1 MRLFLNLKLLFLGI
15 FLNINLYSKDL
26 TKVTIQLSWFDQFQF
41 AGYYMAKEQGF
52 YKDAGLDVQILPFSL
67 GMNIPKMVNDG
78 DVDFAIGRENL
89 ILEKAKYPKIIAL
102 AAIFQATPL
111 VLLTTKDS
119 GIDSFNKFENKK
131 LMRTKDDGL
140 DVEILPFSLG
150 MNIPKMI
157 NDGDVDFAIGRENLI
172 LEKAKYP
179 KIIALAAI
187 FQATPLV
194 LLTTKDSGIDTF
206 KKFENKKLMTTKD
219 DGSEVSIKAMLASS
233 KIDVKSIAQVEHSH
247 NIYDLIDKKVDIISA
262 YTSKA
267 PYILQKEQI
276 KYNIFYPKDYGFDM
290 YSDFLITNIDKYN
303 NDYNIVEK
311 FKKASLKGWEYA
323 YNNIEKSVDIIFEKY
338 NTQNLSKE
346 ELIFE
351 ANELKKLSYLN
362 ISRLGDMKQEKVQR
376 IYDLYNVMGYIN
388 NEFKIDNFIVYD
400 KKSRLEKWLYL
411 KFEEHFG
418 LSLLWKILLIIFI
431 IIGIFVYRQYFI
443 IKLNKRLK
451 NLVNIK
457 TNRLKIM
464 NKKLAIRIKKE
475 LDKHQE
481 KDRILAQQQKMVA
494 MGQMIE
500 NIAHQWRQPL
510 SVISTSASGL
520 KLKKQL
526 NILED
531 EELIKSIDKIVDTA
545 KYLSDTIDDFRY
557 FFKPQ
562 KDKTKFSLAKNI
574 EKSLSFLEAT
584 LKENSIKVEFDYED
598 IDIIAYETELIQ
610 VFINIINNSKDAFIE
625 KKIEDRVIFIS
636 IKKFP
641 NRILIEI
648 KDNAGGVEE
657 DILDKV
663 FEPYFT
669 TKHQYNG
676 TGIGLYMSNQ
686 IIKTHLNG
694 DIFMKNCSFKYK
706 NIEQKGVITTIV
718 LPKNIFEEIKN

>member
-26 TKVTIQLSWFDQFQF
+26 IKVTIQLSWFDQFQF

-131 LMRTKDDGL
+131 LMR
-140 DVEILPFSLG
+140 
-150 MNIPKMI
+150 
-157 NDGDVDFAIGRENLI
+157 
-172 LEKAKYP
+172 
-179 KIIALAAI
+179 
-187 FQATPLV
+187 
-194 LLTTKDSGIDTF
+194 
-206 KKFENKKLMTTKD
+206 TKD

-338 NTQNLSKE
+338 NTQNLSKD

-362 ISRLGDMKQEKVQR
+362 NNKLGDIKQEKVQR
-376 IYDLYNVMGYIN
+376 IYDLYHVMGYIN
-388 NEFKIDNFIVYD
+388 SEFKIDNFIGYD
-400 KKSRLEKWLYL
+400 KKSRVEKWLYS
-411 KFEEHFG
+411 KFEEHFN
-418 LSLLWKILLIIFI
+418 LAFLWKLILIIFI
-431 IIGIFVYRQYFI
+431 ITAIFVYRQYFI

-464 NKKLAIRIKKE
+464 NKKLATRIKKE

-531 EELIKSIDKIVDTA
+531 EELIKSIEQIVDTA

-562 KDKTKFSLAKNI
+562 KDKTKFSLVKNI
-574 EKSLSFLEAT
+574 EKSLSFLET
-584 LKENSIKVEFDYED
+584 VLKENSIKVEFEYED
-598 IDIIAYETELIQ
+598 IDITAYETELMQ
-610 VFINIINNSKDAFIE
+610 VFINIISNSKDAFIE
-625 KKIEDRVIFIS
+625 KKIKDRVIFIS
-636 IKKFP
+636 IKNFP

-648 KDNAGGVEE
+648 KDNAGGVED

-669 TKHQYNG
+669 TKHQYSG

-706 NIEQKGVITTIV
+706 NIEQKGVITTII
-718 LPKNIFEEIKN
+718 LTKNIFEEIKN

>member
-26 TKVTIQLSWFDQFQF
+26 IKVTIQLSWFDQFQF

-131 LMRTKDDGL
+131 LMR
-140 DVEILPFSLG
+140 
-150 MNIPKMI
+150 
-157 NDGDVDFAIGRENLI
+157 
-172 LEKAKYP
+172 
-179 KIIALAAI
+179 
-187 FQATPLV
+187 
-194 LLTTKDSGIDTF
+194 
-206 KKFENKKLMTTKD
+206 TKD

>member
-1 MRLFLNLKLLFLGI
+1 MRLFLNLKLLFLLI
-15 FLNINLYSKDL
+15 FLNTNLYSKDL

-52 YKDAGLDVQILPFSL
+52 YKDAGLDVEIIPFSFGL
-67 GMNIPKMVNDG
+67 NIPKMV
-78 DVDFAIGRENL
+78 
-89 ILEKAKYPKIIAL
+89 
-102 AAIFQATPL
+102 
-111 VLLTTKDS
+111 
-119 GIDSFNKFENKK
+119 
-131 LMRTKDDGL
+131 
-140 DVEILPFSLG
+140 
-150 MNIPKMI
+150 

-206 KKFENKKLMTTKD
+206 KKFENKKLMRTKD
-219 DGSEVSIKAMLASS
+219 DGSEVSLKAMLSAS
-233 KIDVKSIAQVEHSH
+233 KIDLKSITQVEHSH
-247 NIYDLIDKKVDIISA
+247 NIYDLIEKRVDIISA

-311 FKKASLKGWEYA
+311 FKKVSLKGWEYA
-323 YNNIEKSVDIIFEKY
+323 YSNIEQSVDIIFEKY
-338 NTQNLSKE
+338 NTQNLSKD

-362 ISRLGDMKQEKVQR
+362 NNKLGDIKQEKVQR

-388 NEFKIDNFIVYD
+388 SEFKIDNFIGYD
-400 KKSRLEKWLYL
+400 KKSRLEKWLYS
-411 KFEEHFG
+411 KFEEHFN
-418 LSLLWKILLIIFI
+418 LAFLWKLILIIFI
-431 IIGIFVYRQYFI
+431 ITAIFVYRQYFI

-464 NKKLAIRIKKE
+464 NKKLATRIKKE

-531 EELIKSIDKIVDTA
+531 EELIKSIEQIVDTA

-562 KDKTKFSLAKNI
+562 KDKTKFSLVKNI
-574 EKSLSFLEAT
+574 EKSLSFLET
-584 LKENSIKVEFDYED
+584 VLKENSIKVEFEYED
-598 IDIIAYETELIQ
+598 IDITAYETELMQ
-610 VFINIINNSKDAFIE
+610 VFINIISNSKDAFIE
-625 KKIEDRVIFIS
+625 KKIKDRVIFIS
-636 IKKFP
+636 IKNFP

-648 KDNAGGVEE
+648 KDNAGGVED

-669 TKHQYNG
+669 TKHQYSG

-706 NIEQKGVITTIV
+706 NIEQKGVITTII
-718 LPKNIFEEIKN
+718 LTKNIFEEIKN

>member
-1 MRLFLNLKLLFLGI
+1 MRLFLNLKLLFLVI
-15 FLNINLYSKDL
+15 FLNTNLYSKDL

-52 YKDAGLDVQILPFSL
+52 YKDAGLDVEIIPFSFGL
-67 GMNIPKMVNDG
+67 NIPKMVNDG

-89 ILEKAKYPKIIAL
+89 ILEK
-102 AAIFQATPL
+102 
-111 VLLTTKDS
+111 V
-119 GIDSFNKFENKK
+119 
-131 LMRTKDDGL
+131 
-140 DVEILPFSLG
+140 
-150 MNIPKMI
+150 
-157 NDGDVDFAIGRENLI
+157 
-172 LEKAKYP
+172 KYP

-206 KKFENKKLMTTKD
+206 KKFENKKLMRTKD
-219 DGSEVSIKAMLASS
+219 DGSEVSLKAMLSAS
-233 KIDVKSIAQVEHSH
+233 KIDLKSITQVEHSH
-247 NIYDLIDKKVDIISA
+247 NIYDLIEKRVDIISA

-276 KYNIFYPKDYGFDM
+276 KYNIFYPKDHGFDM

-303 NDYNIVEK
+303 NDYNVVEK

-323 YNNIEKSVDIIFEKY
+323 YSNIEKSVDIIFEKY
-338 NTQNLSKE
+338 NTQNLSKD

-362 ISRLGDMKQEKVQR
+362 NNKLGDIKQEKVQR

-388 NEFKIDNFIVYD
+388 SEFKIDNFIGYD
-400 KKSRLEKWLYL
+400 KKSRLEKWLYS
-411 KFEEHFG
+411 KFEEHFN
-418 LSLLWKILLIIFI
+418 LAFLWKLILIIFI
-431 IIGIFVYRQYFI
+431 ITAIFVYRQYFI

-464 NKKLAIRIKKE
+464 NKKLATRIKKE

-531 EELIKSIDKIVDTA
+531 EDFIKSIEQIVDTA

-562 KDKTKFSLAKNI
+562 KDKTKFSLVKNI
-574 EKSLSFLEAT
+574 EKSLSFLET
-584 LKENSIKVEFDYED
+584 VLKENSIKVEFEYED
-598 IDIIAYETELIQ
+598 IDITAYETELMQ
-610 VFINIINNSKDAFIE
+610 VFINIISNSKDAFIE
-625 KKIEDRVIFIS
+625 KKIKDRVIFIS
-636 IKKFP
+636 IKNFP

-648 KDNAGGVEE
+648 KDNAGGVED

-669 TKHQYNG
+669 TKHQYSG

-706 NIEQKGVITTIV
+706 NIEQKGVITTII
-718 LPKNIFEEIKN
+718 LTKNIFEEIKN

>member
-26 TKVTIQLSWFDQFQF
+26 IKVTIQLSWFDQFQF

-131 LMRTKDDGL
+131 LMRTKDDG
-140 DVEILPFSLG
+140 
-150 MNIPKMI
+150 
-157 NDGDVDFAIGRENLI
+157 
-172 LEKAKYP
+172 
-179 KIIALAAI
+179 
-187 FQATPLV
+187 
-194 LLTTKDSGIDTF
+194 
-206 KKFENKKLMTTKD
+206 
-219 DGSEVSIKAMLASS
+219 SEVSIKAMLASS
-233 KIDVKSIAQVEHSH
+233 KIDVKSITQVEHSH
-247 NIYDLIDKKVDIISA
+247 NIYDLIEKRVDIISA

-362 ISRLGDMKQEKVQR
+362 ISRLGDVKQEKVQR

-388 NEFKIDNFIVYD
+388 NEFKIDNFIGYD

>member
-26 TKVTIQLSWFDQFQF
+26 IKVTIQLSWFDQFQF

-131 LMRTKDDGL
+131 LMR
-140 DVEILPFSLG
+140 
-150 MNIPKMI
+150 
-157 NDGDVDFAIGRENLI
+157 
-172 LEKAKYP
+172 
-179 KIIALAAI
+179 
-187 FQATPLV
+187 
-194 LLTTKDSGIDTF
+194 
-206 KKFENKKLMTTKD
+206 TKD

-481 KDRILAQQQKMVA
+481 KDRILAQQQKMVS

>member
-1 MRLFLNLKLLFLGI
+1 MRLFLNLKLLFLVI

-131 LMRTKDDGL
+131 LMRTKDDG
-140 DVEILPFSLG
+140 
-150 MNIPKMI
+150 
-157 NDGDVDFAIGRENLI
+157 
-172 LEKAKYP
+172 
-179 KIIALAAI
+179 
-187 FQATPLV
+187 
-194 LLTTKDSGIDTF
+194 
-206 KKFENKKLMTTKD
+206 
-219 DGSEVSIKAMLASS
+219 SEVSIKAMLASS

-247 NIYDLIDKKVDIISA
+247 NIYDLIEKRVDIISA

-388 NEFKIDNFIVYD
+388 NEFKIDNFIGYD

>member
-1 MRLFLNLKLLFLGI
+1 MRLFLNLKLLFLVI

-131 LMRTKDDGL
+131 LMRTKDDG
-140 DVEILPFSLG
+140 
-150 MNIPKMI
+150 
-157 NDGDVDFAIGRENLI
+157 
-172 LEKAKYP
+172 
-179 KIIALAAI
+179 
-187 FQATPLV
+187 
-194 LLTTKDSGIDTF
+194 
-206 KKFENKKLMTTKD
+206 
-219 DGSEVSIKAMLASS
+219 SEVSIKAMLASS

-247 NIYDLIDKKVDIISA
+247 NIYDLIEKRVDIISA

-388 NEFKIDNFIVYD
+388 NEFKIDNFIGYD

-464 NKKLAIRIKKE
+464 NKKLATRIKKE

-584 LKENSIKVEFDYED
+584 LKENSIKVEFEYED

-625 KKIEDRVIFIS
+625 KKIKDRVIFIS
-636 IKKFP
+636 IKNFP

-706 NIEQKGVITTIV
+706 NIEQKGVITTII

>member
-26 TKVTIQLSWFDQFQF
+26 IKVTIQLSWFDQFQF

-131 LMRTKDDGL
+131 LMR
-140 DVEILPFSLG
+140 
-150 MNIPKMI
+150 
-157 NDGDVDFAIGRENLI
+157 
-172 LEKAKYP
+172 
-179 KIIALAAI
+179 
-187 FQATPLV
+187 
-194 LLTTKDSGIDTF
+194 
-206 KKFENKKLMTTKD
+206 TKD

-388 NEFKIDNFIVYD
+388 NEFKIDNFIGYD

-481 KDRILAQQQKMVA
+481 KDRILAQQQKMVS

>member
-1 MRLFLNLKLLFLGI
+1 MRLFLNLKLLFLII
-15 FLNINLYSKDL
+15 FLNIDLYSKDL

-52 YKDAGLDVQILPFSL
+52 YKDAGLDVEILPFSL

-119 GIDSFNKFENKK
+119 GID
-131 LMRTKDDGL
+131 R
-140 DVEILPFSLG
+140 
-150 MNIPKMI
+150 
-157 NDGDVDFAIGRENLI
+157 
-172 LEKAKYP
+172 
-179 KIIALAAI
+179 
-187 FQATPLV
+187 
-194 LLTTKDSGIDTF
+194 F
-206 KKFENKKLMTTKD
+206 KKFENKKLMRTKD

-247 NIYDLIDKKVDIISA
+247 NIYDLIEKRVDIISA

-338 NTQNLSKE
+338 NTQNISKE

-388 NEFKIDNFIVYD
+388 NEFKIDNFIGYD

-706 NIEQKGVITTIV
+706 NIEQKGVITTII
-718 LPKNIFEEIKN
+718 LTKNIFEEIKN

>member
-1 MRLFLNLKLLFLGI
+1 MRLFLNLKLLFLVI

-26 TKVTIQLSWFDQFQF
+26 IKVTIQLSWFDQFQF

-131 LMRTKDDGL
+131 LMRTKDDG
-140 DVEILPFSLG
+140 
-150 MNIPKMI
+150 
-157 NDGDVDFAIGRENLI
+157 
-172 LEKAKYP
+172 
-179 KIIALAAI
+179 
-187 FQATPLV
+187 
-194 LLTTKDSGIDTF
+194 
-206 KKFENKKLMTTKD
+206 
-219 DGSEVSIKAMLASS
+219 SEVSLKAMLSAS
-233 KIDVKSIAQVEHSH
+233 KIDLKSITQVEHSH
-247 NIYDLIDKKVDIISA
+247 NIYDLIEKRVDIISA

-338 NTQNLSKE
+338 NTQNLSKD

-388 NEFKIDNFIVYD
+388 SEFKIDNFIGYD

>member
-26 TKVTIQLSWFDQFQF
+26 IKVTIQLSWFDQFQF

-131 LMRTKDDGL
+131 LMR
-140 DVEILPFSLG
+140 
-150 MNIPKMI
+150 
-157 NDGDVDFAIGRENLI
+157 
-172 LEKAKYP
+172 
-179 KIIALAAI
+179 
-187 FQATPLV
+187 
-194 LLTTKDSGIDTF
+194 
-206 KKFENKKLMTTKD
+206 TKD

-338 NTQNLSKE
+338 NTQNISKD

-362 ISRLGDMKQEKVQR
+362 DNKLGDMKQEKVQR

-388 NEFKIDNFIVYD
+388 SEFKIDNFIGYD

-481 KDRILAQQQKMVA
+481 KDRILAQQQKMVS

>member
-131 LMRTKDDGL
+131 LMRTKDDG
-140 DVEILPFSLG
+140 
-150 MNIPKMI
+150 
-157 NDGDVDFAIGRENLI
+157 
-172 LEKAKYP
+172 
-179 KIIALAAI
+179 
-187 FQATPLV
+187 
-194 LLTTKDSGIDTF
+194 
-206 KKFENKKLMTTKD
+206 
-219 DGSEVSIKAMLASS
+219 SEVSIKAMLASS

-338 NTQNLSKE
+338 NTQNISKD

-362 ISRLGDMKQEKVQR
+362 DNKLGDMKQEKVQR

-388 NEFKIDNFIVYD
+388 NEFKIDNFIGYD

-464 NKKLAIRIKKE
+464 NKKLATRIKKE

-648 KDNAGGVEE
+648 KDNAGGVED

-706 NIEQKGVITTIV
+706 NIEQKGVITTII
-718 LPKNIFEEIKN
+718 LTKNIFEEIKN

>member
-1 MRLFLNLKLLFLGI
+1 MRLFLNLKLLFLVI

-131 LMRTKDDGL
+131 LMR
-140 DVEILPFSLG
+140 
-150 MNIPKMI
+150 
-157 NDGDVDFAIGRENLI
+157 
-172 LEKAKYP
+172 
-179 KIIALAAI
+179 
-187 FQATPLV
+187 
-194 LLTTKDSGIDTF
+194 
-206 KKFENKKLMTTKD
+206 TKD

-388 NEFKIDNFIVYD
+388 SEFKIDNFIGYD

-464 NKKLAIRIKKE
+464 NKKLATRIKKE

>member
-52 YKDAGLDVQILPFSL
+52 YKDAGLDVEILPFSL

-131 LMRTKDDGL
+131 LMRTKDDG
-140 DVEILPFSLG
+140 
-150 MNIPKMI
+150 
-157 NDGDVDFAIGRENLI
+157 
-172 LEKAKYP
+172 
-179 KIIALAAI
+179 
-187 FQATPLV
+187 
-194 LLTTKDSGIDTF
+194 
-206 KKFENKKLMTTKD
+206 
-219 DGSEVSIKAMLASS
+219 SEVSIKAMLASS

-247 NIYDLIDKKVDIISA
+247 NIYDLIEKRVDIISA

-338 NTQNLSKE
+338 NTQNISKD

-362 ISRLGDMKQEKVQR
+362 NNKLGDMKQEKVQR

-388 NEFKIDNFIVYD
+388 SEFKIDNFIGYD
-400 KKSRLEKWLYL
+400 KKSRLEKWLYS
-411 KFEEHFG
+411 KFEEHFN
-418 LSLLWKILLIIFI
+418 LSFLWKLILIIFI
-431 IIGIFVYRQYFI
+431 ITAIFVYRQYFI

>member
-1 MRLFLNLKLLFLGI
+1 MRLFLNLKLLFLVI
-15 FLNINLYSKDL
+15 FLNIDLYSKDL

-131 LMRTKDDGL
+131 LMR
-140 DVEILPFSLG
+140 
-150 MNIPKMI
+150 
-157 NDGDVDFAIGRENLI
+157 
-172 LEKAKYP
+172 
-179 KIIALAAI
+179 
-187 FQATPLV
+187 
-194 LLTTKDSGIDTF
+194 
-206 KKFENKKLMTTKD
+206 TKD

-362 ISRLGDMKQEKVQR
+362 SSRLGDMKQEKVQR

-388 NEFKIDNFIVYD
+388 NEFKIDNFIGYD

>member
-1 MRLFLNLKLLFLGI
+1 MRLFLNLKLLFLVI

-131 LMRTKDDGL
+131 LMRTKDDG
-140 DVEILPFSLG
+140 
-150 MNIPKMI
+150 
-157 NDGDVDFAIGRENLI
+157 
-172 LEKAKYP
+172 
-179 KIIALAAI
+179 
-187 FQATPLV
+187 
-194 LLTTKDSGIDTF
+194 
-206 KKFENKKLMTTKD
+206 
-219 DGSEVSIKAMLASS
+219 SEVSIKAMLASS
-233 KIDVKSIAQVEHSH
+233 KIDVKSITQVEDSH

-388 NEFKIDNFIVYD
+388 NEFKIDNFIGYD

>member
-26 TKVTIQLSWFDQFQF
+26 IKVTIQLSWFDQFQF

-131 LMRTKDDGL
+131 LMR
-140 DVEILPFSLG
+140 
-150 MNIPKMI
+150 
-157 NDGDVDFAIGRENLI
+157 
-172 LEKAKYP
+172 
-179 KIIALAAI
+179 
-187 FQATPLV
+187 
-194 LLTTKDSGIDTF
+194 
-206 KKFENKKLMTTKD
+206 TKD

-464 NKKLAIRIKKE
+464 NKKLATRIKKE

-718 LPKNIFEEIKN
+718 LSKNIFEEIKN

>member
-131 LMRTKDDGL
+131 LMRTKDDG
-140 DVEILPFSLG
+140 
-150 MNIPKMI
+150 
-157 NDGDVDFAIGRENLI
+157 
-172 LEKAKYP
+172 
-179 KIIALAAI
+179 
-187 FQATPLV
+187 
-194 LLTTKDSGIDTF
+194 
-206 KKFENKKLMTTKD
+206 
-219 DGSEVSIKAMLASS
+219 SEVSLKAMLSAS
-233 KIDVKSIAQVEHSH
+233 KIDLKSITQVEHSH
-247 NIYDLIDKKVDIISA
+247 NIYDLIEKRVDIISA

-388 NEFKIDNFIVYD
+388 NEFKIDNFIGYD

-481 KDRILAQQQKMVA
+481 KDRILAQQQKMVS

>member
-1 MRLFLNLKLLFLGI
+1 MRLFLNLKLLFLVI

-131 LMRTKDDGL
+131 LMRTKDDG
-140 DVEILPFSLG
+140 
-150 MNIPKMI
+150 
-157 NDGDVDFAIGRENLI
+157 
-172 LEKAKYP
+172 
-179 KIIALAAI
+179 
-187 FQATPLV
+187 
-194 LLTTKDSGIDTF
+194 
-206 KKFENKKLMTTKD
+206 
-219 DGSEVSIKAMLASS
+219 SEVSIKAMLSAS
-233 KIDVKSIAQVEHSH
+233 KIDLKSITQVEDSH

-338 NTQNLSKE
+338 NTQNISKD

-362 ISRLGDMKQEKVQR
+362 DNKLGDMKQEKVQR

-388 NEFKIDNFIVYD
+388 SEFKIDNFIGYD

>member
-1 MRLFLNLKLLFLGI
+1 LRLFLNLKLLFLVI
-15 FLNINLYSKDL
+15 FLNIDLYSKDL

-131 LMRTKDDGL
+131 LMR
-140 DVEILPFSLG
+140 
-150 MNIPKMI
+150 
-157 NDGDVDFAIGRENLI
+157 
-172 LEKAKYP
+172 
-179 KIIALAAI
+179 
-187 FQATPLV
+187 
-194 LLTTKDSGIDTF
+194 
-206 KKFENKKLMTTKD
+206 TKD

-338 NTQNLSKE
+338 NTQNISKD

-362 ISRLGDMKQEKVQR
+362 DNKLGDMKQEKVQR

-388 NEFKIDNFIVYD
+388 NEFKIDNFIGYD
-400 KKSRLEKWLYL
+400 KKSRVEKWLYS
-411 KFEEHFG
+411 KFEEHFN
-418 LSLLWKILLIIFI
+418 LAFLWKFILIIFI
-431 IIGIFVYRQYFI
+431 ITAIFVYRQYFI

-464 NKKLAIRIKKE
+464 NKKLATRIKKE

>member
-131 LMRTKDDGL
+131 LMRTKDDG
-140 DVEILPFSLG
+140 
-150 MNIPKMI
+150 
-157 NDGDVDFAIGRENLI
+157 
-172 LEKAKYP
+172 
-179 KIIALAAI
+179 
-187 FQATPLV
+187 
-194 LLTTKDSGIDTF
+194 
-206 KKFENKKLMTTKD
+206 
-219 DGSEVSIKAMLASS
+219 SEVSIKAMLASS

-247 NIYDLIDKKVDIISA
+247 NIYDLIEKRVDIISA

-338 NTQNLSKE
+338 NTQNISKD

-362 ISRLGDMKQEKVQR
+362 NNKLGDMKQEKVQR

-388 NEFKIDNFIVYD
+388 SEFKIDNFIGYD

-574 EKSLSFLEAT
+574 EKSLSFLET
-584 LKENSIKVEFDYED
+584 VLKENSIKVEFEYED
-598 IDIIAYETELIQ
+598 IDITAYETELIQ
-610 VFINIINNSKDAFIE
+610 VFINIISNSKDAFIE
-625 KKIEDRVIFIS
+625 KKIKDRVIFIS

>member
-1 MRLFLNLKLLFLGI
+1 MRLFLNLKLLFLVI

-131 LMRTKDDGL
+131 LMRTKDDG
-140 DVEILPFSLG
+140 
-150 MNIPKMI
+150 
-157 NDGDVDFAIGRENLI
+157 
-172 LEKAKYP
+172 
-179 KIIALAAI
+179 
-187 FQATPLV
+187 
-194 LLTTKDSGIDTF
+194 
-206 KKFENKKLMTTKD
+206 
-219 DGSEVSIKAMLASS
+219 SEVSIKAMLASS

-247 NIYDLIDKKVDIISA
+247 NIYDLIEKRVDIISA

-388 NEFKIDNFIVYD
+388 NEFKIDNFIGYD

-464 NKKLAIRIKKE
+464 NKKLATRIKKE

-598 IDIIAYETELIQ
+598 IDIIAYETELMQ
-610 VFINIINNSKDAFIE
+610 VFINIISNSKDAFIE
-625 KKIEDRVIFIS
+625 KKIKDRVIFIS
-636 IKKFP
+636 IKNFP

-706 NIEQKGVITTIV
+706 NIEQKGVITTII
-718 LPKNIFEEIKN
+718 LTKNIFEEIKN

>member
-1 MRLFLNLKLLFLGI
+1 MRLFLNLKLLFLVI
-15 FLNINLYSKDL
+15 FLNIDLYSKDL

-131 LMRTKDDGL
+131 LMR
-140 DVEILPFSLG
+140 
-150 MNIPKMI
+150 
-157 NDGDVDFAIGRENLI
+157 
-172 LEKAKYP
+172 
-179 KIIALAAI
+179 
-187 FQATPLV
+187 
-194 LLTTKDSGIDTF
+194 
-206 KKFENKKLMTTKD
+206 TKD

-388 NEFKIDNFIVYD
+388 NEFKIDNFIGYD

-706 NIEQKGVITTIV
+706 NIEQKGVITTII
-718 LPKNIFEEIKN
+718 LTKNIFEEIKN

>member
-1 MRLFLNLKLLFLGI
+1 MRLFLNLKLLFLVI

-52 YKDAGLDVQILPFSL
+52 YKDAGLDVEILPFSL

-131 LMRTKDDGL
+131 LMRTKDDG
-140 DVEILPFSLG
+140 
-150 MNIPKMI
+150 
-157 NDGDVDFAIGRENLI
+157 
-172 LEKAKYP
+172 
-179 KIIALAAI
+179 
-187 FQATPLV
+187 
-194 LLTTKDSGIDTF
+194 
-206 KKFENKKLMTTKD
+206 
-219 DGSEVSIKAMLASS
+219 SEVSLKAMLSAS
-233 KIDVKSIAQVEHSH
+233 KIDLKSITQVEHSH
-247 NIYDLIDKKVDIISA
+247 NIYDLIEKRVDIISA

-338 NTQNLSKE
+338 NTQNISKE

-362 ISRLGDMKQEKVQR
+362 DNKLGDMKQEKVQR

-388 NEFKIDNFIVYD
+388 SEFKIDNFIGYD

-464 NKKLAIRIKKE
+464 NKKLATRIKKE

>member
-26 TKVTIQLSWFDQFQF
+26 IKVTIQLSWFDQFQF

-131 LMRTKDDGL
+131 LMRTKDDG
-140 DVEILPFSLG
+140 
-150 MNIPKMI
+150 
-157 NDGDVDFAIGRENLI
+157 
-172 LEKAKYP
+172 
-179 KIIALAAI
+179 
-187 FQATPLV
+187 
-194 LLTTKDSGIDTF
+194 
-206 KKFENKKLMTTKD
+206 
-219 DGSEVSIKAMLASS
+219 SEVSIKAMLASS

-323 YNNIEKSVDIIFEKY
+323 YNNIEQSVDIIFEKY
-338 NTQNLSKE
+338 NTQNLSKD

-362 ISRLGDMKQEKVQR
+362 NNKLGDIKQEKVQR

-706 NIEQKGVITTIV
+706 NIEQKGVITTII
-718 LPKNIFEEIKN
+718 LTKNIFEEIKN

>member
-131 LMRTKDDGL
+131 LMR
-140 DVEILPFSLG
+140 
-150 MNIPKMI
+150 
-157 NDGDVDFAIGRENLI
+157 
-172 LEKAKYP
+172 
-179 KIIALAAI
+179 
-187 FQATPLV
+187 
-194 LLTTKDSGIDTF
+194 
-206 KKFENKKLMTTKD
+206 TKD

-362 ISRLGDMKQEKVQR
+362 SSRLGDMKQEKVQR

-388 NEFKIDNFIVYD
+388 NEFKIDNFIGYD

>member
-26 TKVTIQLSWFDQFQF
+26 IKVTIQLSWFDQFQF

-131 LMRTKDDGL
+131 LMRTKDDG
-140 DVEILPFSLG
+140 
-150 MNIPKMI
+150 
-157 NDGDVDFAIGRENLI
+157 
-172 LEKAKYP
+172 
-179 KIIALAAI
+179 
-187 FQATPLV
+187 
-194 LLTTKDSGIDTF
+194 
-206 KKFENKKLMTTKD
+206 
-219 DGSEVSIKAMLASS
+219 SEVSIKAMLASS

-247 NIYDLIDKKVDIISA
+247 NIYDLIEKRVDIISA

-303 NDYNIVEK
+303 NDYNVVEK

-338 NTQNLSKE
+338 NTQNLSKD

-362 ISRLGDMKQEKVQR
+362 NNKLGDIKQEKVQR

-388 NEFKIDNFIVYD
+388 SEFKIDNFIGYD

-464 NKKLAIRIKKE
+464 NKKLATRIKKE

>member
-1 MRLFLNLKLLFLGI
+1 MRLFLNLKLLFLVI
-15 FLNINLYSKDL
+15 FLNIDLYSKDL

-131 LMRTKDDGL
+131 LMR
-140 DVEILPFSLG
+140 
-150 MNIPKMI
+150 
-157 NDGDVDFAIGRENLI
+157 
-172 LEKAKYP
+172 
-179 KIIALAAI
+179 
-187 FQATPLV
+187 
-194 LLTTKDSGIDTF
+194 
-206 KKFENKKLMTTKD
+206 TKD

-531 EELIKSIDKIVDTA
+531 EEFIKSIEQIVDTA

-562 KDKTKFSLAKNI
+562 KDKTKFSLVKNI
-574 EKSLSFLEAT
+574 EKSLSFLET
-584 LKENSIKVEFDYED
+584 VLKENSIKVEFEYED
-598 IDIIAYETELIQ
+598 IDITAYETELMQ
-610 VFINIINNSKDAFIE
+610 VFINIISNSKDAFIE
-625 KKIEDRVIFIS
+625 KKIKDRVIFIS
-636 IKKFP
+636 IKNFP

-648 KDNAGGVEE
+648 KDNAGGVED

-669 TKHQYNG
+669 TKHQYSG

-706 NIEQKGVITTIV
+706 NIEQKGVITTII
-718 LPKNIFEEIKN
+718 LTKNIFEEIKN

>member
-131 LMRTKDDGL
+131 LMRTKDDG
-140 DVEILPFSLG
+140 
-150 MNIPKMI
+150 
-157 NDGDVDFAIGRENLI
+157 
-172 LEKAKYP
+172 
-179 KIIALAAI
+179 
-187 FQATPLV
+187 
-194 LLTTKDSGIDTF
+194 
-206 KKFENKKLMTTKD
+206 
-219 DGSEVSIKAMLASS
+219 SEVSIKAMLASS

-323 YNNIEKSVDIIFEKY
+323 YNKIEKSVDIIFEKY

-362 ISRLGDMKQEKVQR
+362 SSRLGDMKQEKVQR

-388 NEFKIDNFIVYD
+388 NEFKIDNFIGYD

>member
-26 TKVTIQLSWFDQFQF
+26 IKVTIQLSWFDQFQF

-131 LMRTKDDGL
+131 LMRTKDDG
-140 DVEILPFSLG
+140 
-150 MNIPKMI
+150 
-157 NDGDVDFAIGRENLI
+157 
-172 LEKAKYP
+172 
-179 KIIALAAI
+179 
-187 FQATPLV
+187 
-194 LLTTKDSGIDTF
+194 
-206 KKFENKKLMTTKD
+206 
-219 DGSEVSIKAMLASS
+219 SEVSIKAMLASS

-303 NDYNIVEK
+303 NDYNVVEK

-464 NKKLAIRIKKE
+464 NKKLATRIKKE

>member
-131 LMRTKDDGL
+131 LMR
-140 DVEILPFSLG
+140 
-150 MNIPKMI
+150 
-157 NDGDVDFAIGRENLI
+157 
-172 LEKAKYP
+172 
-179 KIIALAAI
+179 
-187 FQATPLV
+187 
-194 LLTTKDSGIDTF
+194 
-206 KKFENKKLMTTKD
+206 TKD

-388 NEFKIDNFIVYD
+388 SEFKIDNFIGYD

>member
-26 TKVTIQLSWFDQFQF
+26 IKVTIQLSWFDQFQF

-131 LMRTKDDGL
+131 LMRTKDDG
-140 DVEILPFSLG
+140 
-150 MNIPKMI
+150 
-157 NDGDVDFAIGRENLI
+157 
-172 LEKAKYP
+172 
-179 KIIALAAI
+179 
-187 FQATPLV
+187 
-194 LLTTKDSGIDTF
+194 
-206 KKFENKKLMTTKD
+206 
-219 DGSEVSIKAMLASS
+219 SEVSIKAMLASS

-311 FKKASLKGWEYA
+311 FKKASLKGWDYA

-388 NEFKIDNFIVYD
+388 NEFKIDNFIGYD

>member
-131 LMRTKDDGL
+131 LMRTKDDG
-140 DVEILPFSLG
+140 
-150 MNIPKMI
+150 
-157 NDGDVDFAIGRENLI
+157 
-172 LEKAKYP
+172 
-179 KIIALAAI
+179 
-187 FQATPLV
+187 
-194 LLTTKDSGIDTF
+194 
-206 KKFENKKLMTTKD
+206 
-219 DGSEVSIKAMLASS
+219 SEVSLKAMLSAS
-233 KIDVKSIAQVEHSH
+233 KIDLKSITQVEHSH
-247 NIYDLIDKKVDIISA
+247 NIYDLIEKRVDIISA

-338 NTQNLSKE
+338 NTQNISKE

-362 ISRLGDMKQEKVQR
+362 DNKLGDMKQEKVQR

-388 NEFKIDNFIVYD
+388 SEFKIDNFIGYD

>member
-1 MRLFLNLKLLFLGI
+1 LRLFLNLKLLFLGI

-26 TKVTIQLSWFDQFQF
+26 IKVTIQLSWFDQFQF

-131 LMRTKDDGL
+131 LMR
-140 DVEILPFSLG
+140 
-150 MNIPKMI
+150 
-157 NDGDVDFAIGRENLI
+157 
-172 LEKAKYP
+172 
-179 KIIALAAI
+179 
-187 FQATPLV
+187 
-194 LLTTKDSGIDTF
+194 
-206 KKFENKKLMTTKD
+206 TKD

-388 NEFKIDNFIVYD
+388 NEFKIDNFIGYD

>member
-1 MRLFLNLKLLFLGI
+1 MRLFLNLKLLFLLI
-15 FLNINLYSKDL
+15 FLNTNLYSKDL

-52 YKDAGLDVQILPFSL
+52 YKDAGLDVEILPFSFGL
-67 GMNIPKMVNDG
+67 NIPKMV
-78 DVDFAIGRENL
+78 
-89 ILEKAKYPKIIAL
+89 
-102 AAIFQATPL
+102 
-111 VLLTTKDS
+111 
-119 GIDSFNKFENKK
+119 
-131 LMRTKDDGL
+131 
-140 DVEILPFSLG
+140 
-150 MNIPKMI
+150 

-206 KKFENKKLMTTKD
+206 KKFENKKLMRTKD
-219 DGSEVSIKAMLASS
+219 DGSEVSLKAMLSAS
-233 KIDVKSIAQVEHSH
+233 KIDLKSITQVEHSH
-247 NIYDLIDKKVDIISA
+247 NIYDLIEKRVDIISG

-323 YNNIEKSVDIIFEKY
+323 YSNIEKSVDIIFEKY
-338 NTQNLSKE
+338 NTQNLSKD

-362 ISRLGDMKQEKVQR
+362 NNKLGDMKEEKVKR

-388 NEFKIDNFIVYD
+388 SEFKIDNFIGYD
-400 KKSRLEKWLYL
+400 KKSRLEKWLYS
-411 KFEEHFG
+411 KFEEHFN
-418 LSLLWKILLIIFI
+418 LAFLWKLILIIFI
-431 IIGIFVYRQYFI
+431 ITAIFVYRQYLI
-443 IKLNKRLK
+443 TKLNKRLK

-457 TNRLKIM
+457 TYRLKLM
-464 NKKLAIRIKKE
+464 NKKLATRIKKE
-475 LDKHQE
+475 IEKHQE
-481 KDRILAQQQKMVA
+481 KDRILAQQQKMVS

-531 EELIKSIDKIVDTA
+531 EELLKSIDKIVDTA
-545 KYLSDTIDDFRY
+545 KYLSDTVDDFRY

-562 KDKTKFSLAKNI
+562 KDKTKFSLVKNI
-574 EKSLSFLEAT
+574 EKSLSFLET
-584 LKENSIKVEFDYED
+584 VLKENSIKVEFEYED
-598 IDIIAYETELIQ
+598 IDITAYETELMQ
-610 VFINIINNSKDAFIE
+610 VFINIISNSKDAFIE
-625 KKIEDRVIFIS
+625 KKIKDRVIFIS
-636 IKKFP
+636 IKNFP

-648 KDNAGGVEE
+648 KDNAGGVED

-669 TKHQYNG
+669 TKHQYSG

-706 NIEQKGVITTIV
+706 NIEQKGVITTII
-718 LPKNIFEEIKN
+718 LTKNIFEEIKN

>member
-1 MRLFLNLKLLFLGI
+1 MRLFLNLKLLFLVI

-26 TKVTIQLSWFDQFQF
+26 IKVTIQLSWFDQFQF

-131 LMRTKDDGL
+131 LMRTKDDG
-140 DVEILPFSLG
+140 
-150 MNIPKMI
+150 
-157 NDGDVDFAIGRENLI
+157 
-172 LEKAKYP
+172 
-179 KIIALAAI
+179 
-187 FQATPLV
+187 
-194 LLTTKDSGIDTF
+194 
-206 KKFENKKLMTTKD
+206 
-219 DGSEVSIKAMLASS
+219 SEVSLKAMLTAS
-233 KIDVKSIAQVEHSH
+233 KIDLKSITQVEHSH

-388 NEFKIDNFIVYD
+388 NEFKIDNFIGYD

-443 IKLNKRLK
+443 IKINKRLK

-481 KDRILAQQQKMVA
+481 KDRILAQQQKMVS

-574 EKSLSFLEAT
+574 EKSLSFLET
-584 LKENSIKVEFDYED
+584 VLKENSIKVEFEYED
-598 IDIIAYETELIQ
+598 IDITAYETELMQ
-610 VFINIINNSKDAFIE
+610 VFINIISNSKDAFIE
-625 KKIEDRVIFIS
+625 KKIKDRVIFIS
-636 IKKFP
+636 IKNFP

-648 KDNAGGVEE
+648 KDNAGGVED

-669 TKHQYNG
+669 TKHQYSG

-706 NIEQKGVITTIV
+706 NIEQKGVITTII
-718 LPKNIFEEIKN
+718 LTKNIFEEIKN

>member
-1 MRLFLNLKLLFLGI
+1 MRLFLNLKLLFLVI

-131 LMRTKDDGL
+131 LMRTKDDG
-140 DVEILPFSLG
+140 
-150 MNIPKMI
+150 
-157 NDGDVDFAIGRENLI
+157 
-172 LEKAKYP
+172 
-179 KIIALAAI
+179 
-187 FQATPLV
+187 
-194 LLTTKDSGIDTF
+194 
-206 KKFENKKLMTTKD
+206 
-219 DGSEVSIKAMLASS
+219 SEVSIKAMLASS

-247 NIYDLIDKKVDIISA
+247 NIYDLIEKRVDIISA

-338 NTQNLSKE
+338 NTQNISKD

-362 ISRLGDMKQEKVQR
+362 DNKLGDMKQEKVQR

-388 NEFKIDNFIVYD
+388 SEFKIDNFIGYD

>member
-1 MRLFLNLKLLFLGI
+1 MRLFLNLKLIFLGI

-26 TKVTIQLSWFDQFQF
+26 IKVTIQLSWFDQFQF

-131 LMRTKDDGL
+131 LMRTKDDG
-140 DVEILPFSLG
+140 
-150 MNIPKMI
+150 
-157 NDGDVDFAIGRENLI
+157 
-172 LEKAKYP
+172 
-179 KIIALAAI
+179 
-187 FQATPLV
+187 
-194 LLTTKDSGIDTF
+194 
-206 KKFENKKLMTTKD
+206 
-219 DGSEVSIKAMLASS
+219 SEVSLKAMLSAS
-233 KIDVKSIAQVEHSH
+233 KIDLKSITQVEDSH

-388 NEFKIDNFIVYD
+388 NEFKIDNFIGYD

-464 NKKLAIRIKKE
+464 NKKLATRIKKE